1 MSDITFEVAGEQ
13 MKEIINAVGKHSFGI
28 LVKKAYNATD
38 AADVLLAIKKDYG
51 PTLRALIRT
60 DNKIEA
66 IRFVRF
72 EAHWRGVDLSVKD
85 VKEFVESIDLNVYY
99 Y

>member
-1 MSDITFEVAGEQ
+1 MSDITFETASEQ

-38 AADVLLAIKKDYG
+38 AADAYNAYDVLLAIKKG

-66 IRFVRF
+66 I
-72 EAHWRGVDLSVKD
+72 
-85 VKEFVESIDLNVYY
+85 DLNVYY